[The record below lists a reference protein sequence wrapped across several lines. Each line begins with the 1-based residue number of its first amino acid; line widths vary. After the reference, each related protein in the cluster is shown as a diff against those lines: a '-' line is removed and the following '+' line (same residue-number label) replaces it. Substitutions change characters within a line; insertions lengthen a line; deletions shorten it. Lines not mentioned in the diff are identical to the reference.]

1 MGINKDYDGLK
12 KELDKMSFPSLYFFK
27 FIVKFDVK
35 KIAQIEALF
44 HSETAQIRL
53 KDSSK
58 GTFVSISVK
67 EIMLSSDEI
76 IGIYIKSSKING
88 VIAL

>member
-12 KELDKMSFPSLYFFK
+12 KELDKMSFPTLYLFK

-67 EIMLSSDEI
+67 EVMLSSDEI
-76 IGIYIKSSKING
+76 ITVYIKSSKING